1 MRRRL
6 GQISRNGEREKK
18 GRERGKG
25 RWGERRR
32 ERIGHRRE

>member
-6 GQISRNGEREKK
+6 GQISRNGEREREKK

-25 RWGERRR
+25 RWGER
-32 ERIGHRRE
+32 IGHRRE